1 MRIWEFNKKRNIIQ
15 FLGRAYFSTMFFS
28 RIFPLQKHVSHRKD
42 QKKIPTLPKKNF
54 SRFPKHTIF
63 LFGPRDQLLLKTLD
77 VLSLWRLHF
86 SPQMKHYDFQSKF
99 SKVDLVLKR
108 CSCVFLGIH
117 CWVIIGPSGPEKQ
130 KYIWNPLQKNR
141 EFEMT
146 LMFYSQWSCLREIK
160 LWYLWISLSL
170 SYQTRITTWLSY
182 MSSVHSFALFFWS
195 KQKSSLIL

>member
-1 MRIWEFNKKRNIIQ
+1 MWAIAKTRKKY
-15 FLGRAYFSTMFFS
+15 LPSYFFS
-28 RIFPLQKHVSHRKD
+28 AVSRNT
-42 QKKIPTLPKKNF
+42 QF
-54 SRFPKHTIF
+54 F
-63 LFGPRDQLLLKTLD
+63 LFGPRDQLLLKPLD

-108 CSCVFLGIH
+108 CSCVFLVIH

-182 MSSVHSFALFFWS
+182 MSSVHFSASFFWS
-195 KQKSSLIL
+195 KQKSSLI